1 MKIKIQ
7 KKENLNESILKEE
20 KELLNEYAQL
30 VARALPILARYVP
43 KLAKAAGAIE
53 GVSELLPD
61 ASDEDKKAQK
71 QAQAIASEII
81 KQSAIRP
88 LGVESKQL
96 EQHTQILDDLRQVL
110 QQVSTGISALP
121 QDPDALT
128 AKSVDAGDAVTGL
141 KKASPSRTRTPK
153 DKKPDSVA
161 VGPSEGK
168 RAKNLKYLS

>member
-20 KELLNEYAQL
+20 KELLSEYAQL

-53 GVSELLPD
+53 GVSELLPT
-61 ASDEDKKAQK
+61 ASDEEK

-88 LGVESKQL
+88 MGVESKQL
-96 EQHTQILDDLRQVL
+96 AQHTQILDDLRQVL
-110 QQVSTGISALP
+110 QQVSVGISALP
-121 QDPDALT
+121 QDPDALAT
-128 AKSVDAGDAVTGL
+128 KSVDAGGAVTGL
-141 KKASPSRTRTPK
+141 KKASPSRARTSK
-153 DKKPDSVA
+153 DKKPDSKVVA
-161 VGPSEGK
+161 PGPSEGK
-168 RAKNLKYLS
+168 RVKNLKYLS